1 MSPSSPRD
9 RSICVAIVGRLYC
22 VSVILNVS
30 TFFYCRLRARTPC
43 FPLPCARAAALTFPS
58 HPPPGSRALITHATV
73 LTPSPWR
80 FPAVICNSRARCS
93 TMLCI
98 FLMRVWGACG
108 HRLERRARPRAC
120 PSRSRHLQA
129 VRRERLIAGGA
140 RCCAAPRAG
149 SWTLCSSSR
158 SSAARTSFGTA
169 PHGRPLRRPARAA
182 ARRGARARARA
193 LRRCRRSA
201 WRTRAQARAR
211 ARARARRT
219 KRPVPTAVLVDTMRR
234 VPRHFARLAPL
245 ADHAR
250 ICLNDSWTQRGTT
263 ITACSTRTRRGAG
276 TTRRR
281 SRRRRRRRPTAA
293 RRRSYRPGPPRANA
307 AWARGS
313 GRRAGGGGPRG
324 DLPTVL
330 SAAVSAAATL
340 SAHSMARPWASRA
353 ARRRRA
359 TGARA
364 ATRFSLRRH
373 DDECARFINIQ

>member
-1 MSPSSPRD
+1 MFSLTVRSCRSAHFPFPPSPWIPGPYHPCHRANPVAVAFSSSYLQFAGSLQHHALHLSDAGVGCLWSSPRTTSPPASLS
-9 RSICVAIVGRLYC
+9 RPFQASASC
-22 VSVILNVS
+22 
-30 TFFYCRLRARTPC
+30 
-43 FPLPCARAAALTFPS
+43 
-58 HPPPGSRALITHATV
+58 PPGTTYCWWRSLLCGAARRLVDIV
-73 LTPSPWR
+73 LEL
-80 FPAVICNSRARCS
+80 AI
-93 TMLCI
+93 
-98 FLMRVWGACG
+98 
-108 HRLERRARPRAC
+108 ERRAHLVWNGSARSTITPPCSSGCATRG
-120 PSRSRHLQA
+120 PSSSSSSTALPSECMA
-129 VRRERLIAGGA
+129 YA
-140 RCCAAPRAG
+140 RAG
-149 SWTLCSSSR
+149 
-158 SSAARTSFGTA
+158 
-169 PHGRPLRRPARAA
+169 
-182 ARRGARARARA
+182 
-193 LRRCRRSA
+193 
-201 WRTRAQARAR
+201 

-373 DDECARFINIQ
+373 DDECARFINTCTIAYYVHTRRWQHVCAAVLWTAGWLQAGLAL